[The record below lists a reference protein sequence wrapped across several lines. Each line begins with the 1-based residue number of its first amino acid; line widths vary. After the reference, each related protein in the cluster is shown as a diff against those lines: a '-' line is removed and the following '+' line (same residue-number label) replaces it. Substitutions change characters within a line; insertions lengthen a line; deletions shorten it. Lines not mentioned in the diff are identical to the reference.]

1 MVLKLIALHP
11 KQYVRDY
18 YNCFDA
24 VVVVLSMVDLVI
36 SITLEVNE
44 NSFAAEAISAF
55 RAMRLLRVIKIMRH
69 WAELQSILR
78 KIYDSIV
85 DISSFSLLLFLFI
98 YILALLGMEL
108 FANYCK
114 FDEKDEMITDIPA
127 AYKEKKF
134 MISPRENFDT
144 LWNGI
149 TTVFIIIVGEDWP
162 GVMFNYVRMEE
173 KEVGKLT
180 GYWNIIYFFFVF
192 VLGNLLL
199 LSLFTAILLQN
210 FESTESEK

>member
-24 VVVVLSMVDLVI
+24 VVVVLSMVELII
-36 SITLEVNE
+36 SFTLEVNE

-55 RAMRLLRVIKIMRH
+55 RAVRLLRVIKIMRH

-114 FDEKDEMITDIPA
+114 FDDKEEMITDIPA

-162 GVMFNYVRMEE
+162 GIMFNYVRMP
-173 KEVGKLT
+173 GNN
-180 GYWNIIYFFFVF
+180 GQWNIIYFFLVF
-192 VLGNLLL
+192 MLGNLLL

-210 FESTESEK
+210 FESTETEKKN

>member
-24 VVVVLSMVDLVI
+24 VVVVLSMVELVI
-36 SITLEVNE
+36 SFTLEVNE

-55 RAMRLLRVIKIMRH
+55 RAVRLLRVIKIMRH

-114 FDEKDEMITDIPA
+114 FDDKEEMITDIPA
-127 AYKEKKF
+127 AYNDKKF

-162 GVMFNYVRMEE
+162 GVMFNYVRMP
-173 KEVGKLT
+173 GNY
-180 GYWNIIYFFFVF
+180 GYWNMIYFFLVF
-192 VLGNLLL
+192 MLGNLLL

-210 FESTESEK
+210 FESTETEKKN